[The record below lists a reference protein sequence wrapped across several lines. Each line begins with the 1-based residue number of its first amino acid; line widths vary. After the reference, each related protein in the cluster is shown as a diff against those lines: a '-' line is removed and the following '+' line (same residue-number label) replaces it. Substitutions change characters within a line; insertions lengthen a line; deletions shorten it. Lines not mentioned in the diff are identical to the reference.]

1 MQETN
6 NNCPV
11 CELNRQRTTISSG
24 RFYVDCRR
32 CGSFRIDQDLVEDLG
47 SYERQRPG
55 SRTRFSHYIRRM
67 KREISGQSLPYADD
81 DFHFAIES
89 YVASSVS
96 EQFDDALLALSELTK
111 TPSAS
116 YKLSMEDI
124 QSSVRAYDREDVYYL
139 FQHLH
144 SEGYV
149 ENAVYAS
156 PSTVDGLIEHTGR
169 ITFKG
174 WLRVEELKRS
184 KQSSRDAFMAMK
196 FGDAELNQF
205 LENVIRPTVS
215 KTGFRL
221 LKLDDEPKAGLID
234 DRMRLQIKSS
244 RFLLADL
251 SHGNKGAY
259 WEAGYAEGLGKPVIY
274 LCKQAVFDDESSRP
288 HFDTNHHLT
297 VIWDA
302 KKPDDFAS
310 RLKATIRFSIPEA
323 RQVD

>member
-32 CGSFRIDQDLVEDLG
+32 CGSFRIDQDLIEDLG

-55 SRTRFSHYIRRM
+55 SRIRFSHYIRRM

-144 SEGYV
+144 SCRD
-149 ENAVYAS
+149 
-156 PSTVDGLIEHTGR
+156 P
-169 ITFKG
+169 
-174 WLRVEELKRS
+174 RS
-184 KQSSRDAFMAMK
+184 NLD
-196 FGDAELNQF
+196 QF
-205 LENVIRPTVS
+205 
-215 KTGFRL
+215 
-221 LKLDDEPKAGLID
+221 
-234 DRMRLQIKSS
+234 
-244 RFLLADL
+244 
-251 SHGNKGAY
+251 
-259 WEAGYAEGLGKPVIY
+259 
-274 LCKQAVFDDESSRP
+274 
-288 HFDTNHHLT
+288 
-297 VIWDA
+297 
-302 KKPDDFAS
+302 
-310 RLKATIRFSIPEA
+310 
-323 RQVD
+323 